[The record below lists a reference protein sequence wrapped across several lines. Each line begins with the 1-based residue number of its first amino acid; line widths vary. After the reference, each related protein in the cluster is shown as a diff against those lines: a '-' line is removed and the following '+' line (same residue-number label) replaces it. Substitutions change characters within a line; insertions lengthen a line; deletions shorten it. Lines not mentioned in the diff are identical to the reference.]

1 MRPDYRGF
9 IVASATNPKQIAE
22 DDSVPQ
28 FKMATVTSVSPLR
41 VRYDNE
47 LSSSPATPRNLVGTL
62 AIGDRVRV
70 TLHRRKIAIDG
81 RIGGTVLPSVTALS
95 SGVDL
100 NTLTDWK
107 VYTQANSASAAS
119 GSNYPVPLAG
129 VLEVL
134 PVAGGTGAHVWQR
147 YTTYRHTTLTGGEE
161 IGPTVYVRAFYSAVW
176 SPWIRVGGEPRVA
189 GVVSSKTYYVKKPDG
204 ELICRGSHPF
214 PASAGNVQRYSW
226 AFPIPFVGEVPH
238 VTVVAQTGTPNVVAL
253 SVGAV
258 SLTGCDIYHYR
269 STASANTDFFEARG
283 RWK

>member
-47 LSSSPATPRNLVGTL
+47 LSASPATPRNLVGTL
-62 AIGDRVRV
+62 AVGDRVRV
-70 TLHRRKIAIDG
+70 ALHRRKIAIDG

-107 VYTQANSASAAS
+107 VYTQANNASAAA
-119 GSNYPVPLAG
+119 GSNYPAPIAG
-129 VLEVL
+129 LLEVL
-134 PVAGGTGAHVWQR
+134 PIAGGAGAHVWQR
-147 YTTYRHTTLTGGEE
+147 YTTYRHTALLSGEE
-161 IGPTVYVRAFYSAVW
+161 IGPAVYVRAFYNAIW
-176 SPWIRVGGEPRVA
+176 SPWICVGGEPRVA
-189 GVVSSKTYYVKKPDG
+189 GVVSSKTYYEKYPDG
-204 ELICRGSHPF
+204 RLICRGSHNWGASTGAQSYAWTF
-214 PASAGNVQRYSW
+214 PVA
-226 AFPIPFVGEVPH
+226 FVGEEPH
-238 VTVVAQTGTPNVVAL
+238 VTILENTSVPQNVSASATEL
-253 SVGAV
+253 T
-258 SLTGCDIYHYR
+258 LTGVNIWHYR
-269 STASANTDFFEARG
+269 STAVSNTSLFQAEG